1 MLTWAVNTNMGALG
15 VGCDRKVAEMSD
27 YIWGEVAVYWNPI
40 ASKGAVRLYG
50 ILGHWFPVGL

>member
-1 MLTWAVNTNMGALG
+1 MLTWAVNTNVGALG
-15 VGCDRKVAEMSD
+15 VGCDRKVAEISD

-50 ILGHWFPVGL
+50 ILGH